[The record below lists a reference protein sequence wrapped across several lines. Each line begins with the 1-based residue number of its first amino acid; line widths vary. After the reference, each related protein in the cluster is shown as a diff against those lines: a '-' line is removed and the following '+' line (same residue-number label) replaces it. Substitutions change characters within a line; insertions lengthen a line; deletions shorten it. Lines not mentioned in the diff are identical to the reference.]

1 MAAGF
6 VQIPWYATGFRADA
20 LEEALAQIAAIAMR
34 YGARSYVVYRM
45 REDRYRF
52 NQIAEFESKLDF
64 ERYWYGEEFV
74 EWRTAHSSW
83 YQIPVIYGWSDRV
96 TVGSLDAAALE
107 PAEQ

>member
-20 LEEALAQIAAIAMR
+20 LEEALAQIAPIAMR

-64 ERYWYGEEFV
+64 ERYWYGEEFG
-74 EWRTAHSSW
+74 EWRVTHSSW
-83 YQIPVIYGWSDRV
+83 YQIPVIYGWADRV